1 MAGGYA
7 GGPPSYGYAAV
18 RGELVKIPG
27 EQLGIRAIMKM
38 RNNGMSLR
46 QIAARLEE
54 MGVPSRAA
62 HKKWRPDTI
71 RAIIEREKSRKASPK
86 NGVTPP
92 AELVGVSA

>member
-1 MAGGYA
+1 
-7 GGPPSYGYAAV
+7 V

-27 EQLGIRAIMKM
+27 EQLGIRAILKM
-38 RNNGMSLR
+38 RDNGMSLR
-46 QIAARLEE
+46 AIGARLEE

-71 RAIIEREKSRKASPK
+71 RVIVERERLRKRPAK
-86 NGVTPP
+86 NGATPS